1 MISENDEKSNCQRRV
16 HRRRCAGSEGAIES
30 FTATNSD
37 APATSNGGV
46 VAFALALFVAG
57 TAVVTG
63 AFYLV
68 LGWYALIVGV
78 AMGLLLAASVRVAQE
93 WERVV
98 VLRLGRFHKVVGPG
112 AFAAVPF
119 IDSVAARIDTRM
131 QTTRFGAEETLTS
144 DLVPVDVDAV
154 LFWCCWEP
162 KKAATEVA
170 NYQAA
175 VSWAAQTAMRDVI
188 GRISL
193 KEITTQR
200 EELDAELQKRI
211 EEKSEA
217 WGISVV
223 AVEIRDIVLPK
234 DLQDAMSREAQAER
248 ERDARI
254 VLAEAERDISEMFA
268 SASNVYAENA
278 TALQLRTMN
287 LVYESA
293 KDGRAIVIPSS
304 FADALTGLKKAHE

>member
-1 MISENDEKSNCQRRV
+1 MISENDEKSS
-16 HRRRCAGSEGAIES
+16 RRRRARRKGSGAADGALES
-30 FTATNSD
+30 FTATSSD

-46 VAFALALFVAG
+46 MAFALALFVVGAI
-57 TAVVTG
+57 VVT
-63 AFYLV
+63 AALYV
-68 LGWYALIVGV
+68 ALGWYALIAGV
-78 AMGLLLAASVRVAQE
+78 AAGLLLAASVRVAQE

-98 VLRLGRFHKVVGPG
+98 VLRLGRFHKAAGPG
-112 AFAAVPF
+112 AFAIVPF
-119 IDSVAARIDTRM
+119 VDSVAVRIDTRM

-217 WGISVV
+217 WGVSVV

-268 SASNVYAENA
+268 SASDVYAENA

-304 FADALTGLKKAHE
+304 FADALTGTKKTDE